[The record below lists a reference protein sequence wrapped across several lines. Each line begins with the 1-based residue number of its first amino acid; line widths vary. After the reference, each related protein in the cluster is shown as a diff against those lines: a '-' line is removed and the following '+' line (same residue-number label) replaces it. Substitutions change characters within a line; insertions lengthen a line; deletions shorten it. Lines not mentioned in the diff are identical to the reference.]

1 MEVFGQTAQA
11 LHRSKI
17 FAKNG
22 LPKAKRFDI
31 AFYLE
36 DIENNLGQVELVLD
50 SVLRMAPHVE
60 VLYAELLTYSHYNID
75 MSAMTEPM
83 SLLQL
88 RYLELNG

>member
-60 VLYAELLTYSHYNID
+60 
-75 MSAMTEPM
+75 
-83 SLLQL
+83 
-88 RYLELNG
+88 